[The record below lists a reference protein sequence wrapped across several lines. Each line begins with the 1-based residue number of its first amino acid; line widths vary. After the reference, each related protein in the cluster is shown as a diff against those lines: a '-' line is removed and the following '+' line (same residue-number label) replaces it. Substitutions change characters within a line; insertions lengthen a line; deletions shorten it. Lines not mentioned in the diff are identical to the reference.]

1 MRNPN
6 DTYTV
11 GIFTWNFDT
20 HRPDRFLN
28 RMWYHWVRVRLRRT
42 KEGHDFLS
50 IGLYLNAPQVESSE
64 FFTGIH
70 LALFRK
76 SCYLGYWRPLSHY
89 RLAERD

>member
-42 KEGHDFLS
+42 KKGDDFLS
-50 IGLYLNAPQVESSE
+50 VGFYVNAPQVGYRGK
-64 FFTGIH
+64 FFTGIN
-70 LALFRK
+70 LGLFTRELR
-76 SCYLGYWRPLSHY
+76 LGYWRPLSH
-89 RLAERD
+89 